1 VKIKIIVNWGKILGI
16 ILAILFILISYQ
28 TIQHDYYLG
37 IQQIRSF
44 TNLQNNLKIS
54 IVSFNKTN
62 IILSVENPLN
72 ISITIYNISGD
83 YVYLQKPYII
93 PPHDSK
99 EIILIV
105 TNYSNLINNI
115 SNKTETLTI
124 SLGILNTTID
134 EVETL

>member
-1 VKIKIIVNWGKILGI
+1 VNWGKIFGI
-16 ILAILFILISYQ
+16 IFAILFIFISFQ
-28 TIQHDYYLG
+28 TIKHDFYLG
-37 IQQIRSF
+37 IQQIKSF
-44 TNLQNNLKIS
+44 TNAQNNLEIS

-62 IILSVENPLN
+62 IVLSVNNPLN
-72 ISITIYNISGD
+72 LSITIYNITGN

-99 EIILIV
+99 DIILIV
-105 TNYSNLINNI
+105 TNYSGLINNV
-115 SNKTETLTI
+115 SDKTETLTI

>member
-1 VKIKIIVNWGKILGI
+1 M
-16 ILAILFILISYQ
+16 
-28 TIQHDYYLG
+28 
-37 IQQIRSF
+37 
-44 TNLQNNLKIS
+44 
-54 IVSFNKTN
+54 VSFNKTN

-124 SLGILNTTID
+124 SVGILNTTID